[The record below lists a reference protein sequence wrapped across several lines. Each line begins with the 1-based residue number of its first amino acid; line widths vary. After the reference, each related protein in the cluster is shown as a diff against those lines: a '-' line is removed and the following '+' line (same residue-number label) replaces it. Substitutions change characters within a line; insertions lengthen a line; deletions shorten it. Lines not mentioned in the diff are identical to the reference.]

1 MVTEQQTE
9 TKAMPVNKVLQL
21 DEYFGKQRLHW
32 TTKIRELADDLKD
45 GNNLHEV
52 ASYTLSYRQI
62 LVENMGSV
70 SSKIREKKALLDRNY
85 KEAWIRYYQ
94 FEYKLNDKQREKFIE
109 ADMSDDLQM
118 YDILL
123 AHREFLVAS
132 IKTLDNMGFAIK
144 QRMDMKQ
151 L

>member
-1 MVTEQQTE
+1 MTEEKVVAQT
-9 TKAMPVNKVLQL
+9 MNKVSQL
-21 DEYFGKQRLHW
+21 DEYLGEQRLQW
-32 TTKIRELADDLKD
+32 TQKIKDLAEDLKSGD
-45 GNNLHEV
+45 NLHEV

-62 LVENMGSV
+62 LVENVASV
-70 SSKIREKKALLDRNY
+70 SAKIRAKKATLDRNF

-94 FEYKLNDKQREKFIE
+94 YEYKLNDKQREKFID
-109 ADMSDDLQM
+109 ADMSEDLQ
-118 YDILL
+118 IHESLL
-123 AHREFLVAS
+123 SHREFLTAS

>member
-1 MVTEQQTE
+1 MSEIQTPS
-9 TKAMPVNKVLQL
+9 KQINANKVIQL
-21 DEYFGKQRLHW
+21 DEYFGEQRMSW
-32 TTKIRELADDLKD
+32 TKKIKDLAEDLKAGD
-45 GNNLHEV
+45 NLHEV

-62 LVENMGSV
+62 LVENIASV
-70 SSKIREKKALLDRNY
+70 SSKIRTNKARLDKNF

-94 FEYKLNDKQREKFIE
+94 YEYKLNDKQREKFID
-109 ADMSDDLQM
+109 ADMAEDLQIH
-118 YDILL
+118 DIL
-123 AHREFLVAS
+123 ASHKEFLTAS